1 MPAGFAGCK
10 GTRRKGV
17 KTNFVASTRH
27 GGGATF
33 ARAAAPDRQR
43 DSDLPTRADSRKAFF
58 AVFPSIALPI
68 FIALVDQ
75 SVITTAM
82 PFVAAELG
90 EVAKITWPVTAYLI
104 AAAVAAPVYGRLG
117 DMYGRKLMMGVG
129 LGISTLGS
137 LLCHFAPSMDMLTL
151 FRVVQGL
158 GAGGLMALAS
168 ALVGQAVGARE
179 RGRYQAYIATVAVTA
194 NALGPV
200 IGGLLTD
207 HFGWRSIFLLNPI
220 LVVVALVLL
229 RRLELTN
236 SASSRKGIDILGALI
251 LAVAFASLVL
261 SIDALR
267 QGGLSQIAR
276 LGAFGGLCLL
286 SAAVLF
292 WWERRVETPLLPR
305 QVFQNP
311 SIRRSNAMALC
322 QGALILAILALLPV
336 FLRVQLG
343 ISASQIGTALVPMVA
358 ATAVG
363 ASITGKMVN
372 VTGWTTLFPGIGFAM
387 LALMLGSFALI
398 HPHLGQMGYSI
409 WFTCTTIW
417 LGTVMPTVQII
428 VLAEGEPEDF
438 GAVTSVTQLS
448 RSLGAAIGTAIVPVV
463 MLLTPG
469 FGPLPL
475 AELLD
480 GTRSDVSIAWPA
492 FRNAF
497 LLLAGI
503 AVLGAVIAARVP
515 LRKV

>member
-1 MPAGFAGCK
+1 MQA
-10 GTRRKGV
+10 
-17 KTNFVASTRH
+17 
-27 GGGATF
+27 
-33 ARAAAPDRQR
+33 
-43 DSDLPTRADSRKAFF
+43 ADSRKAFF

-90 EVAKITWPVTAYLI
+90 EVEKITWPVTAYLI

-117 DMYGRKLMMGVG
+117 DMYGRKQLMGVG
-129 LGISTLGS
+129 LVVSTIGS
-137 LLCHFAPSMDMLTL
+137 VLCHFATSMDVLTA

-168 ALVGQAVGARE
+168 ALVGQAVGPRE

-207 HFGWRSIFLLNPI
+207 QFGWRSIFLLNPI
-220 LVVVALVLL
+220 LVAAALVLL
-229 RRLELTN
+229 SRLKLRNEP
-236 SASSRKGIDILGALI
+236 SARKGIDIGGAII
-251 LAVAFASLVL
+251 LAVAFASFVIG
-261 SIDALR
+261 IDTLR
-267 QGGLSQIAR
+267 QGDGPSLVR
-276 LGAFGGLCLL
+276 LLPYVALCL
-286 SAAVLF
+286 AAGLVLL
-292 WWERRVETPLLPR
+292 WWERRVATPLLPR
-305 QVFQNP
+305 QVFENP
-311 SIRRSNAMALC
+311 SIRRSNAMAIC
-322 QGALILAILALLPV
+322 QGSLVLAILALLPV

-343 ISASQIGTALVPMVA
+343 ISASQIGTALMPMVA

-363 ASITGKMVN
+363 ASITGRMVN
-372 VTGWTTLFPGIGFAM
+372 ITGWTTLFPGIGFAM
-387 LALMLGSFALI
+387 LALMLAAFALL
-398 HPHLGQMGYSI
+398 HPHLDQTGYAI

-428 VLAEGEPEDF
+428 VLAEGEPRDF

-448 RSLGAAIGTAIVPVV
+448 RSLGAATGTAIVPVV
-463 MLLTPG
+463 ILLTPG
-469 FGPLPL
+469 FGAEPL

-480 GTRSDVSIAWPA
+480 GTRSDVDIAWPA

-497 LLLAGI
+497 LVLAGI
-503 AVLGAVIAARVP
+503 AAVGAVIAARVP
-515 LRKV
+515 RRSV

>member
-1 MPAGFAGCK
+1 MP
-10 GTRRKGV
+10 T
-17 KTNFVASTRH
+17 
-27 GGGATF
+27 
-33 ARAAAPDRQR
+33 Q
-43 DSDLPTRADSRKAFF
+43 ADSRTAFF

-90 EVAKITWPVTAYLI
+90 EVGKITWPVTAYLI

-117 DMYGRKLMMGVG
+117 DMYGRKMMMALG
-129 LGISTLGS
+129 LVISTLGS
-137 LLCHFAPSMDMLTL
+137 VLCHFAPSMDMLTL

-158 GAGGLMALAS
+158 GAGGLMALSS
-168 ALVGQAVGARE
+168 ALVGQAVGPRE

-194 NALGPV
+194 NAFGPV
-200 IGGLLTD
+200 LGGFLTE
-207 HFGWRSIFLLNPI
+207 HFGWRSIFLVNPV
-220 LVVVALVLL
+220 LVALALL
-229 RRLELTN
+229 LLSRLALTN
-236 SASSRKGIDILGALI
+236 APSSRKGIDLGGALI
-251 LAVAFASLVL
+251 LAIAFASFVMA
-261 SIDALR
+261 IDALR
-267 QGGLSQIAR
+267 RSGTPEVAAILPMGSV
-276 LGAFGGLCLL
+276 CL
-286 SAAVLF
+286 AAGVLLF

-311 SIRRSNAMALC
+311 SIRRSNAMAVC

-343 ISASQIGTALVPMVA
+343 ISAAGIGTALVPMVA
-358 ATAVG
+358 ATAIG

-372 VTGWTTLFPGIGFAM
+372 LTGWTTLFPGIGFSM
-387 LALMLGSFALI
+387 LAIMLGGFALI
-398 HPHLGQMGYSI
+398 HPHLDQTGYAI

-448 RSLGAAIGTAIVPVV
+448 RSLGAATGTAIVPVV

-469 FGPLPL
+469 FGAEPL
-475 AELLD
+475 AQLLD
-480 GTRSDVSIAWPA
+480 GARSDVEIAWPA

-503 AVLGAVIAARVP
+503 AALGALIAARVP
-515 LRKV
+515 RRSV